1 MTEMDKLLR
10 ATSSCLFLLCCTQ
23 AAAAHAKTFEERRYL
38 AQMVEDSE
46 PARSY
51 IYGKMLPAIGSAMAD
66 AMRDCLK
73 SSAASKEAFAVVAD
87 VSQDGRFT
95 DIAYEPRS
103 NTATCFVTAM
113 SSFQVPSPPS
123 WGEKP
128 FPIALHMEVKP

>member
-1 MTEMDKLLR
+1 MDKLLR
-10 ATSSCLFLLCCTQ
+10 TTSSYLFLLCCTQ
-23 AAAAHAKTFEERRYL
+23 AAATHAETFEERRHL

-51 IYGKMLPAIGSAMAD
+51 IYGEMFPAIGSAMAD

-73 SSAASKEAFAVVAD
+73 FSAASKEAFAMVAD

-103 NTATCFVTAM
+103 NTATCFATAI

-123 WGEKP
+123 LGEKS
-128 FPIALHMEVKP
+128 FPIAFHMEIKP